1 MSPSDYKYQRL
12 NKNEA
17 RKLIARLIGDERVRF
32 SNHAY
37 ERMDEREISIQD
49 AINVLESPSSF
60 ILGEGELENGSYRY
74 QLCTN
79 RFKLVVGFASDGSEI
94 VVLSVMRR
102 TA

>member
-1 MSPSDYKYQRL
+1 MSPGDYKYQRL

-17 RKLIARLIGDERVRF
+17 RKLITRLVANERIRF

-37 ERMDEREISIQD
+37 ERMEEREISIQD
-49 AINVLESPSSF
+49 ALNVLESPSSF
-60 ILGEGELENGSYRY
+60 ILGEGELEKGSYRY

-79 RFKLVVGFASDGSEI
+79 RFKLAVGFTSDGLEV

-102 TA
+102 TP